1 MLIFVSIC
9 FGFQIRA
16 FRSSSKGAFGIV
28 TSQE

>member
-28 TSQE
+28 ISQ